1 VAEREVALSWVDD
14 SRTGIEVS
22 RVTFTAYTCSI
33 DGRIDGPADD
43 PFVLEYAV
51 SCDEAWNT
59 RYVFV
64 AEAVSGRRLEL
75 LASGR
80 GHWTDG
86 EGDSL
91 PELRGALD
99 VDISATP
106 FTNTLPI
113 RRLDLRL
120 GESAPSS
127 RSARSGSGTRG
138 SVRAPTS
145 SSRSTPSSN
154 GRSPSTTTGC
164 CSSIRACSAA
174 SSEGRAAIERE
185 AAPPPRT
192 GSVQSSV
199 PRLVSPEGGG
209 RR

>member
-1 VAEREVALSWVDD
+1 MSEREVALSWVDG
-14 SRTGIEVS
+14 SGTGIEVS
-22 RVTFTAYTCSI
+22 RVTFTAYTSSI
-33 DGRIDGPADD
+33 DGRIDGPAED

-75 LASGR
+75 LSSGR
-80 GHWTDG
+80 GHWTSG
-86 EGDSL
+86 EGESL

-120 GESAPSS
+120 GESAEILV
-127 RSARSGSGTRG
+127 AFV
-138 SVRAPTS
+138 SVPDLVL
-145 SSRSTPSSN
+145 
-154 GRSPSTTTGC
+154 
-164 CSSIRACSAA
+164 
-174 SSEGRAAIERE
+174 SSEGQRYTRFGPRTYLFESLDARFERE
-185 AAPPPRT
+185 ITVDDDGLILEYPGLFSR
-192 GSVQSSV
+192 VV
-199 PRLVSPEGGG
+199 
-209 RR
+209 

>member
-1 VAEREVALSWVDD
+1 VSEREVALSWVDG
-14 SRTGIEVS
+14 SGTGIEVS
-22 RVTFTAYTCSI
+22 RVTFTAYTSSI
-33 DGRIDGPADD
+33 DGRIDGPAED

-75 LASGR
+75 LSSGR
-80 GHWTDG
+80 GHWTSG
-86 EGDSL
+86 EGESL

-120 GESAPSS
+120 GESAEIVV
-127 RSARSGSGTRG
+127 AFV
-138 SVRAPTS
+138 SVPDLVL
-145 SSRSTPSSN
+145 
-154 GRSPSTTTGC
+154 
-164 CSSIRACSAA
+164 
-174 SSEGRAAIERE
+174 SSEGQRYTRIGPRTYLFESLDARFERE
-185 AAPPPRT
+185 ITVDDDGLILEYPGLFSR
-192 GSVQSSV
+192 VV
-199 PRLVSPEGGG
+199 
-209 RR
+209 